1 MTSFRRLATELDPQV
16 LIISLMTLVIMLGS
30 SVISPVL
37 PLLAQ
42 EFGVSYAG
50 AGALVSAFAVG
61 RIPFDFIGGTL
72 VDRLSP
78 RLVASGGAAFGVTM
92 GYLGPAPAAIIA
104 DITPKEAS
112 GAVMG
117 LYRMAGDTGLLLGP
131 IAIGWTAGHM
141 GFASAFAVVAGCI
154 AAVAMMGMSTR
165 ETLTSHEV
173 KAESVSVVQEV
184 PSVSGS
190 LSPRGRGGWK

>member
-1 MTSFRRLATELDPQV
+1 MTVLRRLGVELDPQV
-16 LIISLMTLVIMLGS
+16 LIISFMTLVIMLGS

-78 RLVASGGAAFGVTM
+78 RLVAGGGAAVVT
-92 GYLGPAPAAIIA
+92 L
-104 DITPKEAS
+104 S
-112 GAVMG
+112 AVLSALAHSFHALMW
-117 LYRMAGDTGLLLGP
+117 YR
-131 IAIGWTAGHM
+131 
-141 GFASAFAVVAGCI
+141 
-154 AAVAMMGMSTR
+154 
-165 ETLTSHEV
+165 
-173 KAESVSVVQEV
+173 
-184 PSVSGS
+184 
-190 LSPRGRGGWK
+190 